1 MTWKSYVAMSGAG
14 LVATYLFST
23 PGPVV
28 PERTAVVR
36 PEVARP
42 APPAV
47 DIQEEAARL
56 TVRVPRATEYQEP
69 SRNPFRY
76 RGRPE
81 PAAPPT
87 SNPVAP
93 EAPAAAPVEL
103 PPAPPLVRVSGILT
117 NVVDGVRHRSAVLM
131 TASGT
136 IDVREGDVVGG
147 IYRVRRIDEDA
158 VELVESDGTSRR
170 ISLRP

>member
-1 MTWKSYVAMSGAG
+1 MTWKSYVAVSGAG

-28 PERTAVVR
+28 PERTAIVR
-36 PEVARP
+36 PDVARP
-42 APPAV
+42 AQPAV

-56 TVRVPRATEYQEP
+56 TVRVPEATEYQEP

-81 PAAPPT
+81 PAPRVDGPVTREEPP
-87 SNPVAP
+87 
-93 EAPAAAPVEL
+93 APVEL
-103 PPAPPLVRVSGILT
+103 APAPPLIRLSGILT
-117 NVVDGVRHRSAVLM
+117 NTVNGARQRSAVLS
-131 TASGT
+131 TAGGNVE
-136 IDVREGDVVGG
+136 VREGDVVEG
-147 IYRVRRIDEDA
+147 IYRVGRIDEDA
-158 VELVESDGTSRR
+158 IELVESDGASRR